1 MRYRVRGAILGVL
14 LLVVL
19 AACDSAPVPSPTVAT
34 VVPGMPVPSA
44 TSAVA
49 AAPSPTPPAAP
60 ASPTQDSAAVS
71 AYATITAI
79 SRNDAAT
86 VTALAKPTV
95 TPPTQAAPAVPASAL
110 GTYRTIITAKAE
122 GYRVYQQPGTL
133 VLSAA
138 APGSGHSAEIRIS
151 AGVRSRHELADLSPG
166 RTVGAIF
173 LATLP
178 DLLPPGF
185 SFPANSAPRVV
196 YDPATKF
203 LAITADPKYGI
214 PGGWSTGPNNK
225 AGKPRPITG
234 GTITLD
240 LGNPGRLSGQLD
252 LTSTAAPAPVMYS
265 GGLLGTK

>member
-1 MRYRVRGAILGVL
+1 L
-14 LLVVL
+14 LL
-19 AACDSAPVPSPTVAT
+19 ASCDSAPVPSPTSGTTA
-34 VVPGMPVPSA
+34 VPSTAVPSA

-49 AAPSPTPPAAP
+49 AAPSPTLAAAP

-86 VTALAKPTV
+86 VTALAKPTL
-95 TPPTQAAPAVPASAL
+95 TPPAQAAPAVPASAL

-151 AGVRSRHELADLSPG
+151 SGVRSLHELADLSPG
-166 RTVGAIF
+166 KTVGAIF
-173 LATLP
+173 LATRP
-178 DLLPPGF
+178 DLLPAGF
-185 SFPANSAPRVV
+185 NSPANAVPSVV

-203 LAITADPKYGI
+203 LAITADPKYGV

-234 GTITLD
+234 GTIMLD

-252 LTSTAAPAPVMYS
+252 LSSTAAPTPVMYS